1 MGKRLALLL
10 ASLALAGLVLAV
22 PTSAHPSLRSGRYE
36 CWLTAI
42 TQYSNYDLKIMSGGR
57 YAFML
62 ETDTTGKAGE
72 FRHDGDKIRFTSGY
86 LKKKGYTGEHLADG
100 GTHII
105 YLYKNGDMK
114 YDCNNN

>member
-1 MGKRLALLL
+1 MGKRFTLLL
-10 ASLALAGLVLAV
+10 ASLALAGLILAG
-22 PTSAHPSLRSGRYE
+22 PSSAHQSLRSGRYE

-62 ETDTTGKAGE
+62 DNDTTGKAGE
-72 FRHDGDKIRFTSGY
+72 FRHDGDKIKFTSGY
-86 LKKKGYTGEHLADG
+86 LKKKGYTGSHLADG